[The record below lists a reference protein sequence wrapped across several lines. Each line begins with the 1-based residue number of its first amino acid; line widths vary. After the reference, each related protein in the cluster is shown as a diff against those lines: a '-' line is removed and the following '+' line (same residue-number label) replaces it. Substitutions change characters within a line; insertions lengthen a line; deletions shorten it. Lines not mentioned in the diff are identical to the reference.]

1 MQSRTADSGMVLP
14 TFRVALC
21 PSVRLE
27 TPLRTYTDVCS
38 MMTLAPVMF
47 TISINHHR
55 LVLSTW
61 STLLSLRINREIH
74 PASAPPV
81 KHARVAVSPTCIWN
95 HLSELGFFNQNL
107 GVIDRAKGSGF
118 GTKGNGFRVRR
129 K

>member
-1 MQSRTADSGMVLP
+1 MEADDHTADPVREQRAECRCAAHCLLLMRSRTADSGMVPP
-14 TFRVALC
+14 TLRVALC

-27 TPLRTYTDVCS
+27 TPLRTYTDACS

-61 STLLSLRINREIH
+61 RTLLSLRINREIY

-81 KHARVAVSPTCIWN
+81 TPARAAISPICIWS
-95 HLSELGFFNQNL
+95 HL
-107 GVIDRAKGSGF
+107 I
-118 GTKGNGFRVRR
+118 
-129 K
+129 